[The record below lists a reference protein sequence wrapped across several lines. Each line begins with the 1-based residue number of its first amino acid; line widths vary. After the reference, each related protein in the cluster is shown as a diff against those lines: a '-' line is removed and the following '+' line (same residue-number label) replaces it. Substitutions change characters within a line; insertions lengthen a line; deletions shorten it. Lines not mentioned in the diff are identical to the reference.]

1 MFDVQTGSGCAA
13 RDSQA
18 SCSVQSGNPCGGLPN
33 CTGGFSKDE
42 SHSIY
47 DRVPESGTFIA
58 FQNGLDSTESTTRG
72 GIVTISCQAI
82 ATNGPIFSKDKQMTG
97 VQHRFMH
104 RLSLLLARSNTT

>member
-18 SCSVQSGNPCGGLPN
+18 SCSVQRGNPCGELPN

-58 FQNGLDSTESTTRG
+58 FQNGLDSLESTTREG
-72 GIVTISCQAI
+72 NRDHFVPSY
-82 ATNGPIFSKDKQMTG
+82 
-97 VQHRFMH
+97 
-104 RLSLLLARSNTT
+104 SNKWADFQQR